1 MNFEPDSRT
10 IVVQS
15 FRRTDV
21 PAWIAR
27 CLESAKLW
35 AKRWNYDYAFYG
47 DEFYDLCGADYLAR
61 ADGNPRT
68 ITNLARLEIT
78 RIKLWEGYDRV
89 IWLDADV
96 FVFDPARLTMQTDA
110 GYAFSQQVWAT
121 AQPDGSARMDH
132 ASLHKRHIRIYAET
146 DGSGTVHSY
155 HSPYRKKRGSSVQAL
170 KTGIWLISGLLN
182 SLAIP
187 VLKNVAMFSTDLT
200 KAIAADNT
208 IFLRDF
214 ARAHGGRMQA
224 ANLCLTAAEYISER
238 TIMDAMDRLESSSG
252 EILNVH
258 LEH

>member
-1 MNFEPDSRT
+1 VNFEPDSRT

-15 FRRTDV
+15 FRRTEL

-132 ASLHKRHIRIYAET
+132 ASLHNAAFVFTRRQTDLELFIHIIRH
-146 DGSGTVHSY
+146 TVKT
-155 HSPYRKKRGSSVQAL
+155 RELSSSAQ
-170 KTGIWLISGLLN
+170 TGIWLISGLLN